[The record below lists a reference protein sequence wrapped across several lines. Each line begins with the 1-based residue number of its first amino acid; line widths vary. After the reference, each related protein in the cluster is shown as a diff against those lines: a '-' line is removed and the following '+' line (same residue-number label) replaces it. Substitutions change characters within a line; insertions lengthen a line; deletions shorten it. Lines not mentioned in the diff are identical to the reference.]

1 MKGSGRMRSSW
12 TTRRRRGSSTTRRGI
27 EVRPDSDKADISP
40 KVGKVGAESQDL
52 TKVTKVYN

>member
-1 MKGSGRMRSSW
+1 MRSSW